1 MYDLILYDT
10 SNFEDFPI
18 GGQLTSIRHFLK
30 YLARFQP
37 EAVGRVLLVG
47 ITTEPEQVG
56 KIHRVRLD
64 GCDFAFLPVL
74 YRERELANVRS
85 SLRAAYLKALLQH
98 RNGIPRG
105 RKVLHYFHTP
115 EAYLAVKLL
124 RPMAAT
130 AVFSHGSF
138 LQMADNFR
146 FCRDNALVKGLFHG
160 FVIWLLKTADRIF
173 VLDRQ
178 TEALYRRYTNKLSLA
193 ENSVVIPDAIPGRN
207 QTHTPIRVLF
217 AGRLSAV
224 KGVDTIID
232 AVAAGEGRM
241 TLTVVGDG
249 EERGNLTRHIQSRGA
264 EAWVTVMGSV
274 PPEKMAE
281 IFPEQDILVMNS
293 TAEGKPMTILEA
305 MGYGLPLVST
315 PVGGI
320 PEMVVPGKS
329 AEFTDGTAEDI
340 LRKVEQVAENY
351 AAYRR
356 EARENVKKY
365 DYRTVN
371 AAIWQQLTEL

>member
-18 GGQLTSIRHFLK
+18 GGQLTSIRHFLE

-56 KIHRVRLD
+56 KIHRVQLD

-138 LQMADNFR
+138 LQMAENFR

-371 AAIWQQLTEL
+371 AAIWQQLTEI